1 VSTLFKSPG
10 VWVGDFLD
18 VHVWAGGMTELEA
31 KTVSGKTNIIL
42 TNKER
47 KRLRKA
53 LKRDR

>member
-1 VSTLFKSPG
+1 MSTLFKSPG